1 MQGNSA
7 PYADTL
13 LINGRIWPGGALR
26 HTEQALAAW
35 RGRVLAVGRTTDLM
49 ALAGPDTRVI
59 DLRGRVAIPGF
70 IDAHAHP
77 IPLGLNAVRLDVS
90 PQAVRSIRD
99 IQDKIREAAA
109 ARPPGRWI
117 LASGYDDARLAEGR
131 HPTRAELDEAAPL
144 HPVFITRRDLHM
156 GVANTRALE
165 AAGITPNEPDPPG
178 GMIQRVDGQLTG
190 LLAENA
196 MQRLLAHVPPP
207 TLEELVEAIA
217 CCARE
222 LNRWGITSVTDAGVG
237 MTCGAD
243 DLRAYSTARQRGLL
257 TARFTLCLLGDASI
271 GGRPTAPAVLESGL
285 RSGFGDE
292 YLRIGPVKFFADGSA
307 SGRTAA
313 FSQPYLDG
321 QSYGILAYS
330 LDELIQRVR
339 PYHREGW
346 QVAIHAIGDAA
357 VEQVLQAYEALQ
369 RECPRPGAR
378 HRIEHCGYIQ
388 PGHVERLVQAG
399 VVPVPQPVFIYTY
412 GDGYLRHLD
421 EARVHGA
428 YPMRRFWE
436 AGLMPSAS
444 SDAPIAPA
452 NPFVGLYAM
461 LTRTSNGGRVFGQD
475 QRLDIYQALTAYT
488 LHSAYTTFDE
498 TCKGL
503 LAPGF
508 LADVAVLSRDIF
520 AASPDELLE
529 TGVDLT
535 LCGGRIVYDRLG
547 ETGAVV

>member
-1 MQGNSA
+1 MSGNNGVH
-7 PYADTL
+7 ADTL
-13 LINGRIWPGGALR
+13 LINGRIWPGGAAR
-26 HTEQALAAW
+26 HTEEALAVW
-35 RGRVLAVGRTTDLM
+35 QGRVLAIGRTAELEP
-49 ALAGPDTRVI
+49 LAGPDTQVI

-70 IDAHAHP
+70 NDAHAHP
-77 IPLGLNAVRLDVS
+77 LPLGLNASRVDVG

-99 IQDKIREAAA
+99 IQAKIRQAAA
-109 ARPPGRWI
+109 ARPPGTWI

-144 HPVFITRRDLHM
+144 HPVFVTRRDLHM

-165 AAGITPNEPDPPG
+165 AAGITPDEPDPPG

-207 TLEELVEAIA
+207 TLDELVEAIA
-217 CCARE
+217 WCVRE
-222 LNRWGITSVTDAGVG
+222 LNRWGITSITDAGVG

-243 DLRAYSTARQRGLL
+243 DLKAYFTARQRGLL
-257 TARFTLCLLGDASI
+257 TVRFTLCLLGDESI
-271 GGRPTAPAVLESGL
+271 GGRPTAPAVLEAGL
-285 RSGFGDE
+285 GSGFGDE
-292 YLRIGPVKFFADGSA
+292 YLRVGPVKFFADGSA

-321 QSYGILAYS
+321 KSYGILTYS
-330 LDELIQRVR
+330 LEDLIERVR
-339 PYHREGW
+339 PYHRRGW

-357 VEQVLQAYEALQ
+357 AEQVLQAYEAVQ
-369 RECPRPGAR
+369 REFPRPGAR
-378 HRIEHCGYIQ
+378 HRIEHCGYLQ

-399 VVPVPQPVFIYTY
+399 AVPVPQPVFMHVF

-428 YPMRRFWE
+428 YPMRRFLE

-444 SDAPIAPA
+444 SDAPIAPV
-452 NPFVGLYAM
+452 NPFLGLYAM
-461 LTRTSNGGRVFGQD
+461 LTRTSSGGRVFAQD
-475 QRLDIYQALTAYT
+475 QCLDIYQALTAYT

-498 TCKGL
+498 TRKGL

-520 AASPDELLE
+520 AASPDQLPE

-547 ETGAVV
+547 ETAAAG